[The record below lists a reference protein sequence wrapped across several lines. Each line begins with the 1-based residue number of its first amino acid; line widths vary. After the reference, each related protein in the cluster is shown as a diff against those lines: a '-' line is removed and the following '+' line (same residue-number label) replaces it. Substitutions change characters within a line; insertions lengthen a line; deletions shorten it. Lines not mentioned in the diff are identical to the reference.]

1 VFWKRK
7 NKQPEGAVQT
17 ALDKLLEQ
25 RLNRSLKGHQAKDLR
40 VTLEQ
45 LEIFERSVGESHVIV
60 TGSEPV
66 TGQPVTAVPTTD
78 DRSIPTPRASEL
90 VNA

>member
-7 NKQPEGAVQT
+7 PKQPEGAAQT

-25 RLNRSLKGHQAKDLR
+25 RLNRSLKGHQVRELR

-45 LEIFERSVGESHVIV
+45 LEHLERSVGEAHVIV
-60 TGSEPV
+60 TDSITV
-66 TGQPVTAVPTTD
+66 APTTD
-78 DRSIPTPRASEL
+78 DRSVPTPRASEL

>member
-7 NKQPEGAVQT
+7 TKQPEGAAQT

-25 RLNRSLKGHQAKDLR
+25 RLNRSLKGHQARDLR

-45 LEIFERSVGESHVIV
+45 LEYLERSVGEAHVIV
-60 TGSEPV
+60 TGSEQITV
-66 TGQPVTAVPTTD
+66 VPTTD
-78 DRSIPTPRASEL
+78 DRSIPTSRASEL

>member
-7 NKQPEGAVQT
+7 SKQPEGAVQT

-25 RLNRSLKGHQAKDLR
+25 RLNRSLKGHQARDLR

-60 TGSEPV
+60 TDSIAQESI
-66 TGQPVTAVPTTD
+66 TAAPTTD

>member
-7 NKQPEGAVQT
+7 TKQPEGAAQT

-25 RLNRSLKGHQAKDLR
+25 RLNRSLKGHQARDLR

-45 LEIFERSVGESHVIV
+45 LEIFERSVGEAHVIV
-60 TGSEPV
+60 TGSE
-66 TGQPVTAVPTTD
+66 QVTAAPTTD

>member
-7 NKQPEGAVQT
+7 IKQPEGAAQT

-25 RLNRSLKGHQAKDLR
+25 RLKRSLKGHQARDLR

-45 LEIFERSVGESHVIV
+45 LEHLERSVGAAHVIV
-60 TGSEPV
+60 TDSV
-66 TGQPVTAVPTTD
+66 TGQSVTGVSTTD
-78 DRSIPTPRASEL
+78 DRLTPTPRASEL

>member
-1 VFWKRK
+1 MFWKRK
-7 NKQPEGAVQT
+7 AKQAESAAQA

-25 RLNRSLKGHQAKDLR
+25 RLNRSLKGHQVKDLR

-45 LEIFERSVGESHVIV
+45 LESLERSGGETHVLIV
-60 TGSEPV
+60 ASEQF
-66 TGQPVTAVPTTD
+66 TIAPTTD
-78 DRSIPTPRASEL
+78 DRSIPTTRASEL

>member
-1 VFWKRK
+1 MFWKRK
-7 NKQPEGAVQT
+7 PKQPEGAVQT

-25 RLNRSLKGHQAKDLR
+25 RLNRSLKGHQARDLR

-60 TGSEPV
+60 TGSEQCS
-66 TGQPVTAVPTTD
+66 TVPTTA
-78 DRSIPTPRASEL
+78 DRAVPNARTSEL

>member
-7 NKQPEGAVQT
+7 IKQSEGAVQT

-25 RLNRSLKGHQAKDLR
+25 RLNRSLKGHQARELR

-45 LEIFERSVGESHVIV
+45 LEIFERSVGESHVII
-60 TGSEPV
+60 TGSEQFTV
-66 TGQPVTAVPTTD
+66 APTMD
-78 DRSIPTPRASEL
+78 DRSIPMSRVSEL

>member
-7 NKQPEGAVQT
+7 IKQSEGAVQT

-25 RLNRSLKGHQAKDLR
+25 RLNRSLKGHQARELR

-45 LEIFERSVGESHVIV
+45 LEIFERSVGKSHVII
-60 TGSEPV
+60 TGSEQFTV
-66 TGQPVTAVPTTD
+66 APTMD
-78 DRSIPTPRASEL
+78 DRPIPMSRASEL